1 METRMRIR
9 RLGPGDERLAAQTF
23 TLMSA
28 VFEEAAADLEASYL
42 NHLLASPMFWA
53 YAALD
58 ADVAVGGLTGYV
70 LPMTRSHTSELF
82 IYDLAVHTE
91 HQRSGVATRL
101 VDAARADAA
110 SAGLTSVFVPA
121 ENEDTHA
128 IAFYTS
134 LGWEPT
140 PTTFFTHTP

>member
-1 METRMRIR
+1 MQIR
-9 RLGPGDERLAAQTF
+9 RLGTGDERVAAQTF
-23 TLMSA
+23 ALMTA
-28 VFEEAAADLEASYL
+28 VFEEEAGDLQAGYL
-42 NHLLASPMFWA
+42 KELLARPAFWA

-58 ADVAVGGLTGYV
+58 ADVAVGGLTGHV

-82 IYDLAVHTE
+82 IYDLAVHADY
-91 HQRSGVATRL
+91 QRRGVATRL

-110 SAGLTSVFVPA
+110 HAGLSSVFVPA

-140 PTTFFTHTP
+140 PTTFFTHTT

>member
-1 METRMRIR
+1 MQIR
-9 RLGPGDERLAAQTF
+9 RLSPGDERLAAQTF
-23 TLMSA
+23 ALMSA
-28 VFEEAAADLEASYL
+28 VFEEEAGDLQAGYL
-42 NHLLASPMFWA
+42 NELLARQTFWA

-58 ADVAVGGLTGYV
+58 ADVAVGGLTGHV

-82 IYDLAVHTE
+82 IYDLAVHAD
-91 HQRSGVATRL
+91 HQRRGVATRL
-101 VDAARADAA
+101 MDAARGDAADA
-110 SAGLTSVFVPA
+110 GLSSVFVPA

-140 PTTFFTHTP
+140 PTTFFTHTT